1 MPLPLTHI
9 RNHGSATKFN
19 LERFPWSV
27 DSDGAKT
34 RPRWGRMRLELDSE
48 DAAPFPGED
57 PEYARRSSFDLAR
70 QPQGPQLGRG
80 SHIAVALRLS
90 SSLPADAASVASTSR

>member
-1 MPLPLTHI
+1 
-9 RNHGSATKFN
+9 
-19 LERFPWSV
+19 
-27 DSDGAKT
+27 
-34 RPRWGRMRLELDSE
+34 MRLELE

-70 QPQGPQLGRG
+70 QPQGPQLWRG
-80 SHIAVALRLS
+80 SHIMIALRLS